1 MKLKRVLAKDT
12 RTALAMIKAS
22 LGDDAVI
29 LSNNKIAG
37 EVEIVAAIDFDEN
50 REKAKANSNSNSK
63 SGSLFSDRLSA
74 SLNLIKADG
83 NRANRP
89 IEPLMRLLRRINLM
103 TLAAHENKLLLLGQ

>member
-50 REKAKANSNSNSK
+50 REKAKAKAKVNSK
-63 SGSLFSDRLSA
+63 SS
-74 SLNLIKADG
+74 
-83 NRANRP
+83 P
-89 IEPLMRLLRRINLM
+89 ISVSF
-103 TLAAHENKLLLLGQ
+103 NKI

>member
-50 REKAKANSNSNSK
+50 REKAKAKAKVNSK
-63 SGSLFSDRLSA
+63 SGPIFSDRLSA
-74 SLNLIKADG
+74 SLNLIKADELG
-83 NRANRP
+83 L
-89 IEPLMRLLRRINLM
+89 LMRLLRRINLM

>member
-50 REKAKANSNSNSK
+50 REKAKA
-63 SGSLFSDRLSA
+63 
-74 SLNLIKADG
+74 
-83 NRANRP
+83 
-89 IEPLMRLLRRINLM
+89 
-103 TLAAHENKLLLLGQ
+103 